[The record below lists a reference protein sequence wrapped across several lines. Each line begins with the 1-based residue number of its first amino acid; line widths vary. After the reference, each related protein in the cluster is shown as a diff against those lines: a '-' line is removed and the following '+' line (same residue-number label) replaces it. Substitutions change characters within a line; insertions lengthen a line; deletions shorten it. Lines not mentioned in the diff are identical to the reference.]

1 MNHIVREKETHKEG
15 DRPYEGLISP
25 SEETHSAGKKDTFL
39 SLLRDSI
46 SRLGQ
51 KQKSLRYAGG
61 VIVLLAIWMISG
73 LFTPSA
79 NVVVPVSEQ
88 ALANAATSVAVR
100 EFQAKSVT
108 RFISSP
114 AEVNPERVLPLRVE
128 TAGRVEAL
136 PVPMG
141 ARVGAGATIV
151 RLELGDRTAR
161 LEEARA
167 ELAQRER
174 DNEATEKLA
183 DSGFA
188 TKARVREMFAA
199 LQAARARVKEIEEE
213 VSNTSIKAP
222 FGGVLDALDVEVGEY
237 LAVGTEVARVVDN
250 NPLIVEAQV
259 AQQNVKLLAPG
270 LSANVSFVTGQE
282 RAGTIRYVSVQADKA
297 THTFRVEIEVDNAD
311 GAIPSGTS
319 AKVQVPVGD
328 VAAHFVSPAI
338 FSLDADGTLGVKSVD
353 DQDIVRFHNVEIV
366 RAESE
371 GVWVTGLPD
380 RVRLI
385 TKGQG
390 FVAAGD
396 LVRPTLV
403 TDTANSAARDL

>member
-1 MNHIVREKETHKEG
+1 MNHIVRDKDAHNEG

-25 SEETHSAGKKDTFL
+25 LQDATGAGQQETFS
-39 SLLRDSI
+39 SLLRSTLN
-46 SRLGQ
+46 RLGK
-51 KQKSLRYAGG
+51 KQKSLGYAGG
-61 VIVLLAIWMISG
+61 VIVVLVVWMVSG
-73 LFTPSA
+73 LLSPSA
-79 NVVVPVSEQ
+79 NVVAPVPEQ
-88 ALANAATSVAVR
+88 AAAGAVTSVAVS
-100 EFQAKSVT
+100 EFQAANVT

-128 TAGRVEAL
+128 TAGRVQAL
-136 PVPMG
+136 PVSMG
-141 ARVGAGATIV
+141 TYVGAGATIV
-151 RLELGDRTAR
+151 QLEQGDRTAR
-161 LEEARA
+161 LESARA

-183 DSGFA
+183 ESGFA
-188 TKARVREMFAA
+188 TKARVREVFAA
-199 LQAARARVKEIEEE
+199 LQVARARVKEIEEE
-213 VSNTSIKAP
+213 ISNTSIKAP
-222 FGGVLDALDVEVGEY
+222 FGGVLDSLDVEVGEY

-259 AQQNVKLLAPG
+259 AQQNVNLLVPG

-328 VAAHFVSPAI
+328 VPAHFVSPAI

-353 DQDIVRFHNVEIV
+353 DQDVVRFHEVEIV

-371 GVWVTGLPD
+371 GVWVTGLPE
-380 RVRLI
+380 RIRLI

-396 LVRPTLV
+396 VVRPTLV
-403 TDTANSAARDL
+403 ADAVSSAAREL